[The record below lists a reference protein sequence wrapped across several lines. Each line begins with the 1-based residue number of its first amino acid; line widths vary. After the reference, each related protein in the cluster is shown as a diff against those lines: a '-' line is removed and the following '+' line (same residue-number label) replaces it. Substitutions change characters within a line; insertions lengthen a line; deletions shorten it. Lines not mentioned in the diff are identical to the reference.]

1 MGRVGQG
8 KLEVAKRKGRKEDR
22 QERGKRKGK
31 EELGRKEDRQERG
44 KVGKRKGRKEERQER
59 GKVFLPFLFP
69 RQERGQVGK
78 KKGRKE
84 ERQGRKEKVWR
95 ERGRYGQVEEGRE
108 GNGNVGKGELEK
120 ER

>member
-22 QERGKRKGK
+22 YERGKRKGK

-44 KVGKRKGRKEERQER
+44 KVGKRKGRKEE
-59 GKVFLPFLFP
+59 

-120 ER
+120 KR